1 MKKNIKEIAL
11 NYFNIFSQKD
21 IGGLRTIFDDNITL
35 RDWDIDQTGIEN
47 VLKANM
53 SIFEQV
59 KTIKVIPQ
67 TIITE
72 NNLLSAELK
81 IIIDDKDE
89 LKVVDIIEFGTNGKI
104 ISIKAFKG

>member
-11 NYFNIFSQKD
+11 SYFNIFSQKN
-21 IGGLRTIFDDNITL
+21 IEGLRTLFDDKITL
-35 RDWDIDQTGIEN
+35 RDWDINQTGIEN
-47 VLKANM
+47 VLKANL

-81 IIIDDKDE
+81 IIINNKDE
-89 LKVVDIIEFGTNGKI
+89 LKVVDIIEFNTNGKI

>member
-11 NYFNIFSQKD
+11 SYFNIFSQKN
-21 IGGLRTIFDDNITL
+21 IEGLRTLFDDKITL
-35 RDWDIDQTGIEN
+35 RDWDINQTGIEN
-47 VLKANM
+47 VLKANL

-81 IIIDDKDE
+81 IIIDNKDE
-89 LKVVDIIEFGTNGKI
+89 LKVVDIIEFNTNGKI

>member
-11 NYFNIFSQKD
+11 SYFNIFSQKN
-21 IGGLRTIFDDNITL
+21 IEGLRTLFDDKITL
-35 RDWDIDQTGIEN
+35 RDWDINQTGIEN

-81 IIIDDKDE
+81 IIIDNKDE
-89 LKVVDIIEFGTNGKI
+89 LKVVDIIEFNTNGKI

>member
-21 IGGLRTIFDDNITL
+21 IEGLRTLFDDNITL
-35 RDWDIDQTGIEN
+35 RDWDINKAGIKN
-47 VLKANM
+47 VLEANL
-53 SIFEQV
+53 SIFEKV
-59 KTIKVIPQ
+59 KTIQVIPQ

-81 IIIDDKDE
+81 IIIDDTEE
-89 LKVVDIIEFGTNGKI
+89 LKVVDLIEFNTNGKI
-104 ISIKAFKG
+104 LSIKAFKG

>member
-11 NYFNIFSQKD
+11 SYFKIFSQKD
-21 IGGLRTIFDDNITL
+21 IKGLRTMFDDNITL
-35 RDWDIDQTGIEN
+35 RDWDINQTGIEN
-47 VLKANM
+47 VLEANL

-59 KTIKVIPQ
+59 KTIQVIPQ

-81 IIIDDKDE
+81 IIIDNKDE
-89 LKVVDIIEFGTNGKI
+89 LKVVDIIEFNTDGKI

>member
-11 NYFNIFSQKD
+11 SYFNIFSQKN
-21 IGGLRTIFDDNITL
+21 IEGLRTLFDDNITL
-35 RDWDIDQTGIEN
+35 RDWDINQTGIEN
-47 VLKANM
+47 VLKANL

-81 IIIDDKDE
+81 IIINNKDE
-89 LKVVDIIEFGTNGKI
+89 LKVVDIIEFNTNGKI